1 MLRCGKIG
9 WGRESMYIDSHCH
22 LDEVEGLDGFLNTL
36 NNDDEMTAV
45 VTLGCDVGSSEAAV
59 KIAEKS
65 SKVFCAVG
73 FQPEYAAEFSDADI
87 AKIEAL
93 LNNKKVVAI
102 GEVGLDFYWTRETE
116 RVQKEMFV
124 RQIELA
130 DKHKLPICIHCRNA
144 APEMFEILKSN
155 KRLLKNGFVLHCF
168 SEAFE
173 WVKPFVELGAFISFA
188 GNSTFK
194 SYDKDVLK
202 AVPADR
208 ILMETDSPFL
218 APVPLRGQKNTPIN
232 VKLIAK
238 NLAEVR
244 GEDFE
249 TLTKQIEENTKSF
262 YKL

>member
-1 MLRCGKIG
+1 MF
-9 WGRESMYIDSHCH
+9 IDSHCH
-22 LDEVEGLDGFLNTL
+22 LDEVEGLDDFLNTL
-36 NNDDEMTAV
+36 NNDEEMTAV
-45 VTLGCDVGSSEAAV
+45 VTLGCDAGSSEAAV
-59 KIAEKS
+59 KIAEEND
-65 SKVFCAVG
+65 KVFCAVG
-73 FQPEYAAEFSDADI
+73 FQPEYAAEFNDGDI

-116 RVQKEMFV
+116 QVQKRMFV

-155 KRLLKNGFVLHCF
+155 IRKLKNGFVLHCF

-173 WVKPFVELGAFISFA
+173 WVRPFIELGAFISFA

-194 SYDKDVLK
+194 SYDKKILK

-208 ILMETDSPFL
+208 ILIETDSPFL
-218 APVPLRGQKNTPIN
+218 SPVPLRGQKNTPIN
-232 VKLIAK
+232 VKLVAK

-244 GEDFE
+244 GEDFN
-249 TLTKQIEENTKSF
+249 TLAKQIEENTKLF
-262 YKL
+262 YRI